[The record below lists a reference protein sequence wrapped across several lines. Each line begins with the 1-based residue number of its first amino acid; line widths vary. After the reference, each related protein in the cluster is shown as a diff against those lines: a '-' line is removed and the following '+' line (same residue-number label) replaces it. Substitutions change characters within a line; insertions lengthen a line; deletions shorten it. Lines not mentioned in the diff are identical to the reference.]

1 MHGSFF
7 KLHINYKVHICS
19 GQFEL
24 KKKKQKKT
32 LHLCRHLTSLYT
44 AFKMC
49 KEKREGHDSAGFK
62 SNSLTF
68 FSLAALMSRR

>member
-24 KKKKQKKT
+24 KKKKQTALVSPFDK
-32 LHLCRHLTSLYT
+32 LILSLQNVQGKARGT
-44 AFKMC
+44 
-49 KEKREGHDSAGFK
+49 R
-62 SNSLTF
+62 
-68 FSLAALMSRR
+68 FSRF